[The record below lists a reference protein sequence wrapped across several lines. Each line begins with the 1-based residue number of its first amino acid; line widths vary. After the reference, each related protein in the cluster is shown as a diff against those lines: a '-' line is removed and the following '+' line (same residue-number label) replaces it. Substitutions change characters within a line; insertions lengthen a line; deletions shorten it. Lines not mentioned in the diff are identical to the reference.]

1 MNQRLFNRIANGLSH
16 LSFKWV
22 GPLILLF
29 AVTQTAGLVH
39 AEIHPF
45 HEHTASCDLFDH
57 LAQPIDDVATYTP
70 NLLPPVH
77 SRSKNDALI
86 SVAQSVYQQS
96 FQSRAP
102 PFA

>member
-1 MNQRLFNRIANGLSH
+1 MKTGLSH
-16 LSFKWV
+16 LSFKWI

-29 AVTQTAGLVH
+29 VVTQTAGLVH

-70 NLLPPVH
+70 NLLLPVH
-77 SRSKNDALI
+77 ARSKNIALF
-86 SVAQSVYQQS
+86 SVAQSVYQPF

-102 PFA
+102 PLA